1 MRCLITNPNKFA
13 HVEFNTG
20 LTQVFHALKTFM
32 QDTIL
37 NSIDVDNSYQVHSL
51 QCGFIGYFSAVSFKS
66 AQVWLYQIAAVWA
79 IAVSAAFQKINL

>member
-13 HVEFNTG
+13 HVDLNTG

-51 QCGFIGYFSAVSFKS
+51 QCGFIGYFSAVSFQS

>member
-13 HVEFNTG
+13 HVDFNTG

-51 QCGFIGYFSAVSFKS
+51 QCGFIDNFSAVSFQS

>member
-13 HVEFNTG
+13 HVDFNTG
-20 LTQVFHALKTFM
+20 LTRVFHALKTFM